1 MLSQIYT
8 AVGLCFVLQIFQSDR
23 LRKGRGSENIKHTSS
38 YSQKSNKY
46 MLNMYISFFIH
57 SISFAFASMHC
68 LRFVFVFVLN
78 LNAGNVCV

>member
-23 LRKGRGSENIKHTSS
+23 LRKGRGSENIKHTFILILTKIKQI
-38 YSQKSNKY
+38 YVKHVHLFLY
-46 MLNMYISFFIH
+46 IH

-68 LRFVFVFVLN
+68 LCYVFNFKR
-78 LNAGNVCV
+78 G